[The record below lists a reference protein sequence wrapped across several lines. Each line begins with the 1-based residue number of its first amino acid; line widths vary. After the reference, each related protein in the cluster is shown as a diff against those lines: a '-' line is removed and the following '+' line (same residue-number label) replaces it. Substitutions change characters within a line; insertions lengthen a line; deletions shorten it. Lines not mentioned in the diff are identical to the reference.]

1 VTRPLRPRQDG
12 GTPARSGH
20 TYEYRDKI
28 FSLLQRSSHAYYHF
42 LAETLP
48 KLLLLQMDMDDP
60 RGAPHGSLLLDA
72 SFDNSWS
79 AELLRLLG
87 FPRDRLLFRQ
97 PGKVI
102 SPGAR
107 RPARRAP
114 GARAARR
121 RRPAPTA
128 PGRRQVYLA
137 DWVWGARPT
146 PLHRPYPELVQR
158 LRAALLGKTLPLPR
172 AGTLAPRPA
181 PRAPRPAPPRP
192 RCRARA
198 AASARLTHGW
208 AGGYG
213 DAELEALGARASRI
227 VVVQRTGANNQ
238 HSSQHAVC
246 PAARGERVRQRR
258 GAVRAAWRGTG
269 RRAR

>member
-1 VTRPLRPRQDG
+1 MVRHPHPPGGAHPSTLLRCPSALPPFRPPPRAAPTLPPTHAPETPAPETRAQTAPCGTRRSGARRSCGGDLTGPRPWAGRAGSPRSSASPCLPSPQSSLPCSRAAAWCTARTPVTRPLRPRQDG

-97 PGKVI
+97 PGKVTPPL
-102 SPGAR
+102 SPTRQGHLSR
-107 RPARRAP
+107 RAPPRASRARRA
-114 GARAARR
+114 R
-121 RRPAPTA
+121 
-128 PGRRQVYLA
+128 
-137 DWVWGARPT
+137 
-146 PLHRPYPELVQR
+146 
-158 LRAALLGKTLPLPR
+158 
-172 AGTLAPRPA
+172 
-181 PRAPRPAPPRP
+181 
-192 RCRARA
+192 RA
-198 AASARLTHGW
+198 AAAP
-208 AGGYG
+208 
-213 DAELEALGARASRI
+213 
-227 VVVQRTGANNQ
+227 GAN
-238 HSSQHAVC
+238 
-246 PAARGERVRQRR
+246 RT
-258 GAVRAAWRGTG
+258 RAAAGVSR
-269 RRAR
+269 